1 MFVPLTLDALEVDG
15 VTIVA
20 VRGSMTL
27 GPALIQ
33 FAGKTRTL
41 LDGAPA
47 ALILDVSGVNALDS
61 AGLGELIKVYSSAA
75 RRGVAFALSAPSARL
90 REIMAMTHVDEILD
104 CYSDRQ
110 AALARFNQRA

>member
-1 MFVPLTLDALEVDG
+1 MDG
-15 VTIVA
+15 ATIVT

-27 GPALIQ
+27 GPALMQ
-33 FAGKTRTL
+33 FAAKARAL

-47 ALILDVSGVNALDS
+47 ALILDMSGVNALDS

-75 RRGVAFALSAPSARL
+75 RRGVAFALSAPSHRL
-90 REIMAMTHVDEILD
+90 RETMAMTHVDEILE

-110 AALARFNQRA
+110 SALAKLNQRA